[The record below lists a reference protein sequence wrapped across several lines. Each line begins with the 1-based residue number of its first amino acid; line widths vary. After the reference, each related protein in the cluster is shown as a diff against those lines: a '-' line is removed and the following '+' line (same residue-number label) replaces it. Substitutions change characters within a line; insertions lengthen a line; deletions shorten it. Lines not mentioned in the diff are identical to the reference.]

1 MIHAEYQQK
10 YPQWFVYQQWYTN
23 ITYYFPIYFETKYTS
38 LGQFVCLCFHS
49 KLLPETD
56 FARVQRSQKKV
67 VSKLRVY
74 VKKKKK
80 NPKCPS
86 FVIVFQCLSE
96 GQQPGNP
103 AKSSWPADW
112 WHLCVLWGK
121 VYYDSGTSLI
131 KENGAAFPSGGSVSW
146 LCQW

>member
-1 MIHAEYQQK
+1 MQSDSCRISAEIPTMICVSAVVQ
-10 YPQWFVYQQWYTN
+10 N

-80 NPKCPS
+80 IQSVLPS
-86 FVIVFQCLSE
+86 LLFFNVFQRDSNQGTMQSQADQLTGDTFAFCE
-96 GQQPGNP
+96 E
-103 AKSSWPADW
+103 KSIMTQVP
-112 WHLCVLWGK
+112 
-121 VYYDSGTSLI
+121 
-131 KENGAAFPSGGSVSW
+131 P
-146 LCQW
+146 